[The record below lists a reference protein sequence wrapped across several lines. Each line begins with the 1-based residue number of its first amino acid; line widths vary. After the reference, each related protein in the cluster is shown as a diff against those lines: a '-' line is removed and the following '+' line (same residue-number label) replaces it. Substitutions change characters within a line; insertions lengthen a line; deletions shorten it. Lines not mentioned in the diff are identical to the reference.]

1 MGTFPYVAWRGL
13 VATLA
18 MLPFVAL
25 MSQRF
30 PARTHSRLAS
40 NRGRALVAAALLGS
54 VVNIA
59 QFAAFSRT
67 TIAIVLIC
75 FYTFPAIV
83 SIAAVRL
90 YGERIDRFR
99 GAALIVSATGLA
111 VVLLAPLLGSTA
123 VSLDPIGIGLA
134 LTSAV
139 SQASF
144 ILIAGRG
151 FRPLRPWSVG
161 TVLIFSAGAIAAVL
175 AVATLDIAGLSRPFA
190 EPQTWVWIVLGAV
203 IGGAIPTTLFMVGI
217 GWIGP
222 SRAAVLMT
230 IEPLVGVLLAGALLG
245 EQPSPL
251 QLLGGAM
258 VVAAAGAL
266 QLVPPRKVA
275 PEPEFGPLL

>member
-13 VATLA
+13 IATLA
-18 MLPFVAL
+18 MLPLVAF
-25 MSQRF
+25 MTQRF
-30 PARTHSRLAS
+30 PPRTNSRLPP
-40 NRGRALVAAALLGS
+40 NRRRALLAAALLGS

-59 QFAAFSRT
+59 TFAAFSRT
-67 TIAIVLIC
+67 TIAVVLIC

-99 GAALIVSATGLA
+99 GTALIVSGAGLIL
-111 VVLLAPLLGSTA
+111 VLVAPLLGATA

-134 LTSAV
+134 LIAAV

-151 FRPLRPWSVG
+151 FRPWRPWSVG
-161 TVLIFSAGAIAAVL
+161 TVLILSAGAVAAILCV
-175 AVATLDIAGLSRPFA
+175 VTLDVAGLSRPFA
-190 EPQTWVWIVLGAV
+190 EPQTWIWIAFGAL
-203 IGGAIPTTLFMVGI
+203 IGGAIPTTIFMVGI

-245 EQPSPL
+245 ETPSPL
-251 QLLGGAM
+251 QLVGGAM